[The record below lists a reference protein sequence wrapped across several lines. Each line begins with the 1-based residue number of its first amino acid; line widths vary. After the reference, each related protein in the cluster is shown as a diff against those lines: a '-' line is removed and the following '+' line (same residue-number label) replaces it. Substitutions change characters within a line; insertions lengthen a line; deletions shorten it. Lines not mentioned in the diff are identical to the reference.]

1 MGIQIREH
9 SRQGS
14 RGGRAL
20 AAALAREL
28 RGDVRADPYTRH
40 LYASDASMYA
50 REPLLVAFP
59 RGADDVAAAIAVAG
73 RFDVPVVTRG
83 GGTSLAGQTAGGR
96 GIVLDTSRHMD
107 AIGEIDTEARRVRVG
122 PGVVQEDLNR
132 AAQRLG
138 FGFGPDTS
146 TSNRA
151 TIGGMI
157 GNNSSGSH
165 SIVYGT
171 TIDHVH
177 ELDVVL
183 ADGSTATLGP
193 DAGPGHLKAG
203 LRDILRDHAESIAT
217 AYPKHWRQAGGYRL
231 DYLAREF
238 ELAKLVTGSEG
249 TLVAITE
256 ATVGLVP
263 LPKAKLFAVGHF
275 DSLAGA
281 IAATEDALA
290 LDAAAVEMIDRTILG
305 LSRSKLEYRALS
317 DTIEGD
323 PAALLFVTFFG
334 DTPEEAGA
342 QLDRL
347 ERAWARHGHG
357 YHTLRASSP
366 AEQEAL
372 TKVRKAGL
380 GLLMAA
386 SEGARRPLAFVEDT
400 AVAPD
405 RLGDYVANF
414 KEILD
419 RHGLTA
425 GWYGHCSVGCLHIRP
440 FVDLTEPGGID
451 TMRSVAEE
459 IVDLVGRFDGVN
471 SSEHGDGRARSEFNR
486 RIFGDDLYEA
496 FREVKALFDPDNRLN
511 PGVMVDAAP
520 ITEDLRDPALPP
532 PGPLETRLS
541 FDGGMRAAADRCQ
554 RIGACRKTGI
564 GVMCPSYMATREEE
578 HATRGRA
585 NALVKALFDPHGRL
599 NPGVMVDAAPMTDD
613 LRDPALPPP
622 GPLQTRMAFPGGMR
636 AAADRCQR
644 IGACRKT
651 GAGVM
656 CPSYMATREEQHATR
671 GRANALVKA
680 LSEPDPKAALGDE
693 RLHEILDLC
702 LECKA
707 CKSECPLSVDMAS
720 MKAEFLSHYQDAH
733 GVPLRSRLFGSIRRI
748 NRLGAA
754 LAPISNLPVP
764 RALLERVAGID
775 RRRPLPRFQRETLVR
790 WQRRRSRPAA
800 GARGE
805 LVFLADS
812 FTTFTEP
819 GIGRAAIELLEAA
832 GWTVRL
838 ESAGCCGRASISKGL
853 LDKARGQAEAMTA
866 RLAPY
871 AERGVPIVGC
881 EPSCLLTLREEH
893 LSLQPG
899 DPRAE
904 AVAGQ
909 TRLVEELL
917 VEAIDDGALTLRPG
931 PRRIVF
937 HGHCHQKA
945 LTGTKASVAL
955 LERIP
960 GAEVVELDAGCCGMA
975 GSFGFEA
982 EHYDLSMQI
991 GETRLF
997 PALRAEDP
1005 GTLVAATGV
1014 SCRQQIG
1021 HGVGLLARHPV
1032 ELVRAAL

>member
-1 MGIQIREH
+1 LAIQIREA
-9 SRQGS
+9 SDRRTDVGKAFAT
-14 RGGRAL
+14 AL
-20 AAALAREL
+20 RREL
-28 RGDVRADPYTRH
+28 RDVRDDAYTRH

-50 REPLLVAFP
+50 REPLLVACP
-59 RGADDVAAAIAVAG
+59 HDAAEVAAAVAIAG

-83 GGTSLAGQTAGGR
+83 GGTSLAGQTVGQGV
-96 GIVLDTSRHMD
+96 VLDTSRHMN

-171 TIDHVH
+171 TVDHVH
-177 ELDVVL
+177 GLEVVL
-183 ADGSTATLGP
+183 ADGSQATLGLET
-193 DAGPGHLKAG
+193 GPFQDE
-203 LRDILRDHAESIAT
+203 LREILRDHADSIAT

-238 ELAKLVTGSEG
+238 DLAKLVTGSEG

-263 LPKAKLFAVGHF
+263 LPKARMFAVGHF
-275 DSLAGA
+275 ETVADA
-281 IAATEDALA
+281 IAATEAALA
-290 LDAAAVEMIDRTILG
+290 LEPAAVEMIDSTILE
-305 LSRSKLEYRALS
+305 LSRSKHEYRALS
-317 DTIEGD
+317 ETIEGA
-323 PAALLFVTFFG
+323 PGALLFVTVFA
-334 DTPEEAGA
+334 DSPEEARA
-342 QLDRL
+342 RLDRL
-347 ERAWARHGHG
+347 DWGA
-357 YHTLRASSP
+357 YHTLVAESA

-386 SEGARRPLAFVEDT
+386 SEGSRRPLAFVEDT
-400 AVAPD
+400 AVAPE
-405 RLGDYVANF
+405 RLGDYVAAF
-414 KEILD
+414 REVLE

-425 GWYGHCSVGCLHIRP
+425 GWYGHCSVGCLHVRP
-440 FVDLTEPGGID
+440 FVDLTEPGGVE

-459 IVDLVGRFDGVN
+459 ILDLVVEFDGVN

-486 RIFGDDLYEA
+486 RVFGDDLYEA
-496 FREVKALFDPDNRLN
+496 FRKVKALFDPHGRLN

-532 PGPLETRLS
+532 PGPLDTRLH
-541 FDGGMRAAADRCQ
+541 FPGGMFAAADRCQ

-585 NALVKALFDPHGRL
+585 NALVKALSSPDP
-599 NPGVMVDAAPMTDD
+599 
-613 LRDPALPPP
+613 
-622 GPLQTRMAFPGGMR
+622 R
-636 AAADRCQR
+636 AA
-644 IGACRKT
+644 
-651 GAGVM
+651 M
-656 CPSYMATREEQHATR
+656 
-671 GRANALVKA
+671 
-680 LSEPDPKAALGDE
+680 GDE

-720 MKAEFLSHYQDAH
+720 LKSEFLSHYQDIH
-733 GVPLRSRLFGSIRRI
+733 GVPLRSRLFGSIRTL
-748 NRLGAA
+748 NRVGSAT
-754 LAPISNLPVP
+754 APLSNLAP

-775 RRRPLPRFQRETLVR
+775 RRRPLPRFSRNTLVR
-790 WQRRRSRPAA
+790 WDRRRRRRSTGR
-800 GARGE
+800 E
-805 LVFLADS
+805 LVWLADS

-819 GIGRAAIELLEAA
+819 AIGRAAIELLEAA
-832 GWTVRL
+832 GWSVRL
-838 ESAGCCGRASISKGL
+838 ESGGCCGRSSISKGL
-853 LDKARGQAEAMTA
+853 LDRARGMAADMTE

-893 LSLQPG
+893 LQLLPG
-899 DPRAE
+899 DERAQV
-904 AVAGQ
+904 VASQ
-909 TRLVEELL
+909 AKLVEELL
-917 VEAIDDGALTLRPG
+917 VEAIDDGSLRLDPG
-931 PRRIVF
+931 SRVAGSRIVF

-945 LTGTKASVAL
+945 LAGTRATVEL
-955 LERIP
+955 LKRVP

-975 GSFGFEA
+975 GSFGFES
-982 EHYDLSMQI
+982 EHYELSMQI
-991 GETRLF
+991 GESRLF
-997 PALRAEDP
+997 PALREEDA

-1014 SCRQQIG
+1014 SCRQQIA
-1021 HGVGLLARHPV
+1021 HGVGREARHPV
-1032 ELVRAAL
+1032 QIVREAL